1 MSMSAPAALPALTTP
16 LEPMVEA
23 RIAALPTND
32 RMRYALRLV
41 ADGWTYRDAA
51 KTVGYASQK
60 DLYGWAKRAGLAEI
74 HTDRLAA
81 SLRRVAHPSTQELE
95 RRLEEAP
102 EEISTKDLAVVAG
115 ITTDKLARY
124 EGLGAAVDAEAMR
137 ARSEQIAEVLERLI
151 QSGGAKVSI
160 SVEPAE
166 GAERQRKPGG
176 DVGG

>member
-1 MSMSAPAALPALTTP
+1 
-16 LEPMVEA
+16 
-23 RIAALPTND
+23 
-32 RMRYALRLV
+32 
-41 ADGWTYRDAA
+41 
-51 KTVGYASQK
+51 
-60 DLYGWAKRAGLAEI
+60 
-74 HTDRLAA
+74 
-81 SLRRVAHPSTQELE
+81 
-95 RRLEEAP
+95 
-102 EEISTKDLAVVAG
+102 LAVVAG

-124 EGLGAAVDAEAMR
+124 EGWGAAVDAEAMR